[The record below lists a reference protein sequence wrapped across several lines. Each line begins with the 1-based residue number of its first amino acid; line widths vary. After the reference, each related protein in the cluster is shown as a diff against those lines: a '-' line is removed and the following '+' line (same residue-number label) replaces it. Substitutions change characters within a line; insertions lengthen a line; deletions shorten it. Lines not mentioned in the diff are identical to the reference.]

1 MTRKFLSRGAAGL
14 ALASLVAG
22 ALAVP
27 TLASAQ
33 SGRAYQGGAY
43 GQSGYYDP
51 CRRDQVQ
58 RGTGGALVGGGLGAL
73 AGSSIASRGAKTEGA
88 VLGGILGAVIGSNVG
103 KSGAACETP
112 YDPSHPAGG
121 QAYYGQPGGYER
133 YGSFG
138 GYGADQGYAGGGSGA
153 GYYGYEQR
161 AYDESYRDTDYG
173 YRTMPVA
180 DGPTADN
187 CSLAESPIYLPDGRV
202 QKRFVR
208 VCRDAR
214 GEYQV
219 VD

>member
-22 ALAVP
+22 ALAMP
-27 TLASAQ
+27 TVASAQ
-33 SGRAYQGGAY
+33 PAPTYQGGAY
-43 GQSGYYDP
+43 SEGGYYDP

-73 AGSSIASRGAKTEGA
+73 AGSSIAGRGAKTEGA
-88 VLGGILGAVIGSNVG
+88 VLGGILGAVIGANVG
-103 KSGAACETP
+103 KSGAACQTP
-112 YDPSHPAGG
+112 YDPASQAGG
-121 QAYYGQPGGYER
+121 QAYYGEPGGYDS
-133 YGSFG
+133 YG
-138 GYGADQGYAGGGSGA
+138 GYGADQGFAGGGSGN
-153 GYYGYEQR
+153 GYNGYDQR
-161 AYDESYRDTDYG
+161 AFDESYRDSGYG
-173 YRTMPVA
+173 YRTMPVTDA
-180 DGPTADN
+180 PTADN

>member
-22 ALAVP
+22 AMAVP
-27 TLASAQ
+27 TIASAQ
-33 SGRAYQGGAY
+33 PAPAYQGGAY
-43 GQSGYYDP
+43 GQGSYYDP

-73 AGSSIASRGAKTEGA
+73 AGSSIAGRGAKTEGA
-88 VLGGILGAVIGSNVG
+88 VLGGILGAVIGANVG

-112 YDPSHPAGG
+112 YDPARPAAG
-121 QAYYGQPGGYER
+121 QAYYGEPGGYED
-133 YGSFG
+133 Y
-138 GYGADQGYAGGGSGA
+138 AAGGQTD

-161 AYDESYRDTDYG
+161 AYDETYRDSGYG

-180 DGPTADN
+180 DAPTADN